1 MTSPE
6 FKAIGFKFQQD
17 LRTEMLQRLS
27 SKTPL
32 LVPPLLSQRMLNQNV
47 GSNFGTR
54 ILEKKERE
62 GDGSSWRG
70 CVCDQAAW
78 RWVREDGVD
87 EDDLI
92 RNAHVSHGPIQRPTL
107 TINGKTRTGLR
118 KAGATLAENGT
129 MKQQY
134 P

>member
-1 MTSPE
+1 
-6 FKAIGFKFQQD
+6 
-17 LRTEMLQRLS
+17 
-27 SKTPL
+27 
-32 LVPPLLSQRMLNQNV
+32 VPPLLSQRMLNQNV

-87 EDDLI
+87 ED
-92 RNAHVSHGPIQRPTL
+92 
-107 TINGKTRTGLR
+107 
-118 KAGATLAENGT
+118 
-129 MKQQY
+129 
-134 P
+134 